1 MSFTSLSD
9 AAWTFFVPIAFV
21 ASVWALAVW
30 ALYLPTECTSLLYR
44 LISTRRQTRV
54 SQSDRVRE
62 PQSNLSTA
70 TKPFIHKT

>member
-9 AAWTFFVPIAFV
+9 AAWTFLVPIAFV

-30 ALYLPTECTSLLYR
+30 ALYFPTECTSLLYR
-44 LISTRRQTRV
+44 LISARRQTQA

-62 PQSNLSTA
+62 PQSNLSAA